1 MHCGAEEN
9 KLIVDSIDPRKVL
22 DWINKVW
29 AKSLAA
35 VIMFVIGLWV
45 GQVQTESR
53 IVSDCKF
60 AGAFRVEIQAFACQ
74 RKI

>member
-1 MHCGAEEN
+1 MVIPQAIN
-9 KLIVDSIDPRKVL
+9 YKRVL
-22 DWINKVW
+22 EVINAIW

-35 VIMFVIGLWV
+35 VIMFILGVWI

-60 AGAFRVEIQAFACQ
+60 AGAFRVEIQAFNCQ
-74 RKI
+74 RRI

>member
-1 MHCGAEEN
+1 MIES
-9 KLIVDSIDPRKVL
+9 VDHKKII

-35 VIMFVIGLWV
+35 VIMFLVGMLI

-53 IVSDCKF
+53 VVGDCKYS
-60 AGAFRVEIQAFACQ
+60 GAFRVDHQAFMCQ
-74 RKI
+74 RRI

>member
-1 MHCGAEEN
+1 MKGM
-9 KLIVDSIDPRKVL
+9 KLIVDTISPKKVL
-22 DWINKVW
+22 DWVNQVW

-35 VIMFVIGLWV
+35 VVMFFIGLWV

-53 IVSDCKF
+53 IVSDCRF